1 MSSSYPRETIE
12 FQAVTVTVDGTAVTT
27 GVQLCVVAHGSRPT
41 GWAAPTAL
49 GGKIGVMVEG
59 LTPGLYD
66 IWAQITSSPEIPVI
80 DCGIISVT

>member
-1 MSSSYPRETIE
+1 MSSDYPRETIE
-12 FQAVTVTVDGTAVTT
+12 FQPVTVTVDGAAVTT
-27 GVQLCVVAHGSRPT
+27 GVQLCVVPHGARPT
-41 GWAAPTAL
+41 GWAAPVTL
-49 GGKIGVMVEG
+49 DGKIGVMVEG

>member
-12 FQAVTVTVDGTAVTT
+12 FQAVTVTVDGAVVTT
-27 GVQLCVVAHGSRPT
+27 GLQLCVVPHASRPT

-49 GGKIGVMVEG
+49 AGKIGVMVEG

-66 IWAQITSSPEIPVI
+66 IWAQVTSSPEIPVI
-80 DCGIISVT
+80 DCGIISIT